1 MKSSFNIF
9 PVRKRDVKKRSPAAC
24 RNTRIILCSVDRW
37 QASYFNRTVV
47 VSIIIIQSYSVILAL
62 LRLLQSMGKLMRL
75 STKVPTEGQQKNFTV
90 SQIKHHAFM

>member
-1 MKSSFNIF
+1 MKSSLK

-24 RNTRIILCSVDRW
+24 RNTGIILCSVDRW

-47 VSIIIIQSYSVILAL
+47 VSIIIIQSYSMILAL
-62 LRLLQSMGKLMRL
+62 PRLLQSMGKLM
-75 STKVPTEGQQKNFTV
+75 GQQKNFTV